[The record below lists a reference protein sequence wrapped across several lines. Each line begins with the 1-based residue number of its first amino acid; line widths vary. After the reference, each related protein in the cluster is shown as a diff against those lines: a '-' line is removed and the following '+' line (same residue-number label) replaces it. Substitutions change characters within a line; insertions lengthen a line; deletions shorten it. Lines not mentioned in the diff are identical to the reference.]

1 MAREEVN
8 QFEVVEMNPDA
19 FQVSR
24 LDNFDGTITAAAYC
38 PHRWPGSA
46 SGKYQLMTRLEIQDH
61 ETGKEMTEY
70 LQAGFLNSSFPSK
83 DGKTPAGATVEQYIT
98 LSKGEDDID
107 PETIEEH
114 VGDYIINLKRA
125 GKTLPP
131 TDWGQ
136 CLKSMLAL
144 GLENFT
150 NIQTLVGTSW
160 HFNRLPI
167 DEDRKREPTPEQLAK
182 GGNKEWRVLCA
193 TDKLET
199 PKKKTATSSKSAAS
213 SSKISSSKEEAADT
227 DTDSG
232 DDFESQV
239 EVAGFEILSEVGKSL
254 IKKDFTPKI
263 TKRFNNV
270 PGAMKKILD
279 LMNDPKWIADDAR
292 PWKYEGGEFSIPE

>member
-1 MAREEVN
+1 MAREEAV

-38 PHRWPGSA
+38 PHKWAGS
-46 SGKYQLMTRLEIQDH
+46 STGKYQLMARLEIQDH

-83 DGKTPAGATVEQYIT
+83 DGKSPAGGTVEEYIV

-107 PETIEEH
+107 PETISDYD
-114 VGDYIINLKRA
+114 GDYVINLKRA

-144 GLENFT
+144 GLEPFS

-199 PKKKTATSSKSAAS
+199 PKKKTAAAAKSTAAS
-213 SSKISSSKEEAADT
+213 SKSSKEETEDNNT
-227 DTDSG
+227 
-232 DDFESQV
+232 DDFASEV
-239 EVAGFEILSEVGKSL
+239 EVAAYEILSEAGKGMV
-254 IKKDFTPKI
+254 KKDLTPKI

-270 PGAMKKILD
+270 PGAMKRILD